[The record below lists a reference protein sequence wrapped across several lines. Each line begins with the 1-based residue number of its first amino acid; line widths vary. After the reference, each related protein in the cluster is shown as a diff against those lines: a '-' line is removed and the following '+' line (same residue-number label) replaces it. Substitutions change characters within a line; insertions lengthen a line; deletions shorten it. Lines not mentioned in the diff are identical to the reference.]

1 MRQIGRYRLDAVHGS
16 GAFATVWLGFDTE
29 LEIPVAV
36 KILADNWSQN
46 ADVRERFLAEARLL
60 RRIASDRV
68 VRVYDVGTYE
78 DRPFFVMDFISGGT
92 LAERAD
98 GSLDPA
104 HALRLAEQSAR
115 AVGVLH
121 GAGVVHRD
129 IKPSNLLVAVDPDG
143 TEHVLV
149 ADLGSA
155 KRLAEASGITVTTGT
170 PSYMA
175 PEQALGRA
183 IDERCDVYALGVV
196 SYVLLTG
203 SLPFDVSDP
212 MTLVTRTAADRPARL
227 VAARHLPP
235 PLDRTSL
242 DSLLARA
249 MALDPAGRP
258 RTAEELADALAHVAS
273 GGSDSD
279 GSGFNDSGPT
289 GWRARIVVPL
299 AAAVFVATAVV
310 TWFVMR

>member
-16 GAFATVWLGFDTE
+16 GAFATVLRGFDPE

-36 KILADNWSQN
+36 KILADNWSHH

-68 VRVYDVGTYE
+68 VRVHDVGTHRDQPY
-78 DRPFFVMDFISGGT
+78 FVMDFIAGGT
-92 LAERAD
+92 LADVAD
-98 GSLDPA
+98 GSLAADD
-104 HALRLAEQSAR
+104 ALRLAERSAR
-115 AVGVLH
+115 AVAELH
-121 GAGVVHRD
+121 AAGVVHRD
-129 IKPSNLLVAVDPDG
+129 IKPSNLLVDPVDGDPG
-143 TEHVLV
+143 RVLV

-196 SYVLLTG
+196 TYVLLTG
-203 SLPFDVSDP
+203 RLPFDVSDP
-212 MTLVTRTAADRPARL
+212 MTLVTRTAADRPASL
-227 VAARHLPP
+227 PEPRHLPA
-235 PLDRTSL
+235 PLDRTTL
-242 DSLLARA
+242 DALLVRS

-258 RTAEELADALAHVAS
+258 RTAQDFADALAHVRE
-273 GGSDSD
+273 GGVETSAK
-279 GSGFNDSGPT
+279 
-289 GWRARIVVPL
+289 GWRGRVVLPL
-299 AAAVFVATAVV
+299 AAVAFVASAAG
-310 TWFVMR
+310 TWWFLR